1 MTASRKVRRSPTGPL
16 RKQATPSHAPRI
28 LRCPSGDK
36 GLRETGCHDHYK
48 RDSGEG
54 KAESDLGIFRLAYE
68 HTGAVEKKTKKV
80 PIPALKPTV

>member
-16 RKQATPSHAPRI
+16 RKQANAIPRATHPAMPHLATKDFAKRVVTI
-28 LRCPSGDK
+28 I
-36 GLRETGCHDHYK
+36 YK

-68 HTGAVEKKTKKV
+68 HTGSRREEDEEGAHNRR
-80 PIPALKPTV
+80 